1 VCRPRIVQL
10 AARHLSSEAD
20 RAGER
25 GVLSETGNRDKEKLA

>member
-1 VCRPRIVQL
+1 MGRLRIVQL
-10 AARHLSSEAD
+10 PAGHLSSEPG